1 MGGRDDAH
9 DVHAYSLYF
18 QRSQNCE
25 WLSLLCSAMT
35 ATSSQTA
42 LAVQAGLEAHFQCPD
57 CMQSKPLSEQYI
69 GKFKDEHLADFDSD
83 DDRSRN
89 TTQCVKGDCC
99 RCIGCHRLRGRINT
113 ASKRQ
118 CLQKPWGDLDKN
130 DRAKF
135 MALGVDLYGDELAM
149 ALNEHI
155 SMTVVTRCLT
165 EFSNSGKYLDEEDM
179 TAKFQ
184 KKPKQLEA
192 IWLHAHSMICPVRK
206 IKLWADPEF
215 TFIQKQ
221 AEELEETKKREL
233 ERCQTI
239 RPKKKAKAKA
249 KAKGKGTSD
258 AVAADC
264 EAVIVDKKLKAADK
278 AKLEKMQKLVEED
291 MPHFDRLIEK
301 AKDEHIKEHI
311 PGFAPKKLGTNVC
324 LYKQHLADITLAIE
338 TDTGDFKVLR
348 DNLKASAKEV
358 KKTYESL
365 DNFVEEALAHIGGA

>member
-1 MGGRDDAH
+1 
-9 DVHAYSLYF
+9 
-18 QRSQNCE
+18 
-25 WLSLLCSAMT
+25 MT

-83 DDRSRN
+83 DDRSRK

-118 CLQKPWGDLDKN
+118 CLQKPWGDLDKS

-149 ALNEHI
+149 SLNEHI

-249 KAKGKGTSD
+249 KAKRNSD
-258 AVAADC
+258 APAGDVPD
-264 EAVIVDKKLKAADK
+264 VDPLKKLKAPEKIKLLTLKEQMDK
-278 AKLEKMQKLVEED
+278 TVPGFEDLIQKT
-291 MPHFDRLIEK
+291 
-301 AKDEHIKEHI
+301 KDESIMEHI
-311 PGFAPKKLGTNVC
+311 PAFAPKKFQELLC
-324 LYKQHLADITLAIE
+324 LFKQHLADITLAIE
-338 TDTGDFKVLR
+338 SDTGDYKALR
-348 DNLKASAKEV
+348 TNMKDSFVNAK
-358 KKTYESL
+358 KSSDSL
-365 DNFVEEALAHIGGA
+365 DNFVEEALSHVGGA